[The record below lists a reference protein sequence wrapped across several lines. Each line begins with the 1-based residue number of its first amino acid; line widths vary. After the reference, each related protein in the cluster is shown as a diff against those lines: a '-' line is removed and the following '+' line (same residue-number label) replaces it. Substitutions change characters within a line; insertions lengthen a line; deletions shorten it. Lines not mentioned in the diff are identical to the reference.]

1 MDSPFPYNYHSHT
14 HFCDGAQAP
23 EDYVIACIKKS
34 YKSYGFSTHA
44 PIPGASVWNMK
55 EEDLGKYIFI
65 VQSLKEQYKDDLEL
79 YLSMEVDYLENL
91 QGPSKYAEFL
101 DYTVG
106 SVHFIGKGPLEKRFE
121 MDGSYSKFMA
131 GIEEHYQGKIIDAVE
146 HYFQLNWQMI
156 QNDPPDVIGH
166 IDKIVSHILKYDKE
180 ILNSDW
186 YTDLLLETAQILEN
200 SNVILELNTRGLQ
213 SSKYPTTYPHD
224 DFLKILS
231 NHKIK
236 FQMNAD
242 VHKTTDLDMG
252 YERTLKTL
260 RGLHISELWV
270 REQNQWAAKSIIEA

>member
-14 HFCDGAQAP
+14 HFCDGTKAP
-23 EDYVIACIKKS
+23 ENYVIASIEKS
-34 YKSYGFSTHA
+34 YKSYGFSSHA
-44 PIPGASVWNMK
+44 PIPGGSVWNMK
-55 EEDLGKYIFI
+55 EEDLQEYISI
-65 VQSLKEQYKDDLEL
+65 IQLLKENYKNDLEI
-79 YLSMEVDYLENL
+79 YLSMEVDYLADI
-91 QGPSKYAEFL
+91 QGPSKYSDIL
-101 DYTVG
+101 DYTLG
-106 SVHFIGKGPLEKRFE
+106 SVHFIGYGPLEKRFE
-121 MDGSYSKFMA
+121 MDGPYTKFLA
-131 GIEEHYQGKIIDAVE
+131 GLEEHYQNKIVKATE
-146 HYFQLNWQMI
+146 HYFQLNWDMI

-166 IDKIVSHILKYDKE
+166 IDKIVSHILKYDME

-252 YERTLKTL
+252 YKQTLEIL
-260 RGLHISELWV
+260 RGLKINELWV
-270 REQNQWAAKSIIEA
+270 REKNQWAAKSIIEA